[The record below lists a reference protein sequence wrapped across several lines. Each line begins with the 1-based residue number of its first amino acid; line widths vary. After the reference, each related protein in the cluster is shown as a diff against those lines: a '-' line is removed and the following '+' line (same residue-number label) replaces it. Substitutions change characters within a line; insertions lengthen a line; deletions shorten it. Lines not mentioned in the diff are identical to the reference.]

1 MAVSLCFFSNSRQ
14 DPKDVRQVGCS
25 LTSWCIP
32 AAKDSK
38 RSYCQWMNLLGFK
51 DRDTCLMTVTEKL
64 HLSFQGVVTQNML
77 KSKEL
82 HKLALSQPD
91 LTMICE
97 TFRLC
102 MKWQWK

>member
-1 MAVSLCFFSNSRQ
+1 MSDRSAA
-14 DPKDVRQVGCS
+14 

-102 MKWQWK
+102 MKWQWNDLKPWLLKNTS